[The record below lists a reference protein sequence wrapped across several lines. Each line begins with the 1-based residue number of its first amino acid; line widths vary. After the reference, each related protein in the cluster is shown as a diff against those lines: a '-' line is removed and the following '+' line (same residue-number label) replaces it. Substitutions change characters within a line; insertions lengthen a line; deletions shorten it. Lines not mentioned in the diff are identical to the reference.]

1 MKFIV
6 SHHTSSPKSM
16 SLLPRS
22 GLSNKTSPKNL
33 HRSMSMGYQ
42 CFLHIINM
50 TTQKECQDL
59 LWTPLDSNTN
69 SKLSWNNLVAAHA
82 CIIHDLGWSNL
93 LLICKTL
100 DSISAGY
107 IFTLV
112 CFSILSYS
120 QLLFIFELPSLKN
133 KRRKRQLLLLWYRY
147 FLHH

>member
-22 GLSNKTSPKNL
+22 GLSNKMYPKKL

-69 SKLSWNNLVAAHA
+69 SKLSWNNLVAAHVSSMTWADQA
-82 CIIHDLGWSNL
+82 CYWYAKRWIP
-93 LLICKTL
+93 CQ
-100 DSISAGY
+100 
-107 IFTLV
+107 LV
-112 CFSILSYS
+112 T
-120 QLLFIFELPSLKN
+120 
-133 KRRKRQLLLLWYRY
+133 
-147 FLHH
+147 